1 MLGVGGDRGLPG
13 LAVALPPPGGGYPL
27 CFVHA
32 SQSCGGLPRGQ
43 AMLQASGLP
52 TDPSSTAG
60 ADSLAGGAAREKA
73 RSSFL
78 CSNCRKGA
86 KAHAGAQERGI
97 WAGSGEAGQVRLRGD
112 IDGVPGGDSI
122 SQALILERKIG
133 PGKGRR
139 WLRPSQPLLLGE
151 GVQWSNLPPS
161 HSSENQSQD
170 SNLPQFLLQ
179 PLHPRGQK
187 ESS

>member
-1 MLGVGGDRGLPG
+1 M
-13 LAVALPPPGGGYPL
+13 
-27 CFVHA
+27 
-32 SQSCGGLPRGQ
+32 
-43 AMLQASGLP
+43 
-52 TDPSSTAG
+52 
-60 ADSLAGGAAREKA
+60 
-73 RSSFL
+73 
-78 CSNCRKGA
+78 
-86 KAHAGAQERGI
+86 
-97 WAGSGEAGQVRLRGD
+97 RLRGD
-112 IDGVPGGDSI
+112 IAGVPGGDSI

-133 PGKGRR
+133 LGEGRR